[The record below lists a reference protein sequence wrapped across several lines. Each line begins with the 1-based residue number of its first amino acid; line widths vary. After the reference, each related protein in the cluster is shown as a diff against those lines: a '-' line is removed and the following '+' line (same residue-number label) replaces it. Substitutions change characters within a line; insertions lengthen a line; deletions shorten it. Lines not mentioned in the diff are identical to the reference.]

1 MEAEPG
7 VGGEDP
13 GEQSAVSPGQGP
25 TPAACVRLAPS
36 AGPGNHLPTS
46 TALWVGGRVCVGGE
60 GRSGRHQ
67 GNETFNEICKIA
79 HLVDKNNSYH
89 LPV

>member
-25 TPAACVRLAPS
+25 TPASCVRLAPS

-46 TALWVGGRVCVGGE
+46 TALWVGGRVCVCGG
-60 GRSGRHQ
+60 GAVRKASG
-67 GNETFNEICKIA
+67 E
-79 HLVDKNNSYH
+79 
-89 LPV
+89 

>member
-46 TALWVGGRVCVGGE
+46 TALWVGGRVCVGGRGGQE
-60 GRSGRHQ
+60 GIRGMRHSMR
-67 GNETFNEICKIA
+67 FAK
-79 HLVDKNNSYH
+79 
-89 LPV
+89 